1 MRGRSFAGGL
11 SFYAVAVK
19 TNFYVDGFN
28 LYYGAVKG
36 TAHKWLDLSALFG
49 LMFRG
54 NQINRIRYFTA
65 PIIPRAD
72 PDQPQRQ
79 QMYIRALETIPNL
92 SVHHGVFLMN
102 RTMMALVN
110 PPPGGPNT
118 VEIWKTQEKGSDVNL
133 ATYLLLD
140 AVDNDFEQAVVVSN
154 DSDLVLPIQ
163 MVRQRFGLPVGV
175 LNPHRRR
182 PQAQL
187 NAVASFYRPIRNGP
201 LSASQ
206 FPAVLH
212 DAHGAIT
219 KPASW

>member
-1 MRGRSFAGGL
+1 MGGL
-11 SFYAVAVK
+11 SFYPFGVK
-19 TNFYVDGFN
+19 TNFYIDGFN

-36 TAHKWLDLSALFG
+36 TPYKWLDPSALFA

-54 NQINRIRYFTA
+54 HQINKIRYFTA
-65 PIIPRAD
+65 PIVPRASD
-72 PDQPQRQ
+72 PGQPQRQ

-92 SVHHGVFLMN
+92 SVHYGVFLVN
-102 RTMMALVN
+102 KIMMPLVI
-110 PPPGGPNT
+110 PPVGGPIT
-118 VEIWKTQEKGSDVNL
+118 VEVWKTEEKGSDVNL

-140 AVDNDFEQAVVVSN
+140 AIDGDFEQAVVVSN

-163 MVRQRFGLPVGV
+163 MVQQRFRLPVGV
-175 LNPHRRR
+175 LNPHRGR

-187 NAVASFYRPIRNGP
+187 NAVASFYRQIRQGP

-206 FPAVLH
+206 FAPVLH